1 MITLDWFPL
10 LLSLRVATFATLLSL
25 VVGLLVAWILARREF
40 RGRSL
45 LDALTTLPL
54 VMPPTVLGYYLL
66 VLLGQQSPMGRF
78 LDDIGW
84 PLVFTWRG
92 ATLAASV
99 ASFPLLVQA
108 ARAGFE
114 GVDPRLEDMARTL
127 GRSEVSI
134 FWTVTLPLAW
144 RSILAGTVLAFAR
157 ALGEFG
163 VTLMVAGNI
172 PGRTQTMAIAIYDL
186 VQAGRQAE
194 ANAMVVLMTAVA
206 MVLVIVARH
215 VAQLVVE

>member
-1 MITLDWFPL
+1 MPTFDWFPL

-25 VVGLLVAWILARREF
+25 AVGLLLAWVLARRDF
-40 RGRSL
+40 PGKGL

-66 VLLGQQSPMGRF
+66 VALGQQSPIGRF
-78 LDDIGW
+78 FDNIGW

-92 ATLAASV
+92 ATLAAAV
-99 ASFPLLVQA
+99 ASFPLLVQT
-108 ARAGFE
+108 ARSSFE
-114 GVDPRLEDMARTL
+114 DVSPRLEDMARTL
-127 GRSEVSI
+127 GRSEASI
-134 FWTVTLPLAW
+134 FWSVTLPLAW
-144 RSILAGTVLAFAR
+144 RGILAGTILAFAR

-172 PGRTQTMAIAIYDL
+172 PGRTQTMAIAIYDS

-194 ANAMVVLMTAVA
+194 ANAMVLIITVVAVG
-206 MVLVIVARH
+206 LVIVARH
-215 VAQLVVE
+215 VTRYVLE

>member
-1 MITLDWFPL
+1 MRFGWFPL
-10 LLSLRVATFATLLSL
+10 QLSLRVAVSATLLSL
-25 VVGLLVAWILARREF
+25 VAGLLTAWVLARRDF
-40 RGRSL
+40 RGKNL

-66 VLLGQQSPMGRF
+66 VALGRQSPIGRW
-78 LDDIGW
+78 LDDAGW

-92 ATLAASV
+92 AVLAAAV
-99 ASFPLLVQA
+99 ASFPLLAQS

-127 GRSEVSI
+127 GRSEMSV
-134 FWTVTLPLAW
+134 FWSVTLPLAW
-144 RSILAGTVLAFAR
+144 RSILAGVVLAFAR

-194 ANAMVVLMTAVA
+194 ANVLVAVMTAVA
-206 MVLVIVARH
+206 VGLTLAARYVTRYVL
-215 VAQLVVE
+215 E

>member
-1 MITLDWFPL
+1 VHLDWFPL
-10 LLSLRVATFATLLSL
+10 QLSLRVALTATLLSL
-25 VVGLLVAWILARREF
+25 VAGLVTAWVLARRDF
-40 RGRSL
+40 RGKNL
-45 LDALTTLPL
+45 LDAVTTLPL

-66 VLLGQQSPMGRF
+66 VALGRQSPVGRW
-78 LDDIGW
+78 LADIGW

-92 ATLAASV
+92 AVLAAAV
-99 ASFPLLVQA
+99 ASFPLLTQS

-127 GRSEVSI
+127 GRSEMSVFRS
-134 FWTVTLPLAW
+134 VTLPLAW
-144 RSILAGTVLAFAR
+144 RSILAGIVLAFAR

-172 PGRTQTMAIAIYDL
+172 PGRTQTMALAIYDL

-194 ANAMVVLMTAVA
+194 ANVLVAVMTAVA
-206 MVLVIVARH
+206 VGLTLAARYVTRYVL
-215 VAQLVVE
+215 E

>member
-1 MITLDWFPL
+1 MPAFDWFPL
-10 LLSLRVATFATLLSL
+10 LLSLRVASVATLLSL
-25 VVGLLVAWILARREF
+25 VAGLFVARVLARCEF
-40 RGRSL
+40 RGKSL
-45 LDALTTLPL
+45 IDALTTLPL

-66 VLLGQQSPMGRF
+66 VVLGRQSPLGRF
-78 LDDIGW
+78 LDSIGW

-92 ATLAASV
+92 AAVAASV

-127 GRSEVSI
+127 GRSERGI

-144 RSILAGTVLAFAR
+144 RNILAGTVLAFAR

-163 VTLMVAGNI
+163 ITLMVAGNI

-186 VQAGRQAE
+186 VQAGRHAE
-194 ANAMVVLMTAVA
+194 ANAMVILMTVVAVT
-206 MVLVIVARH
+206 LVV
-215 VAQLVVE
+215 VAQHVIRHALE

>member
-1 MITLDWFPL
+1 MRIDWFPL
-10 LLSLRVATFATLLSL
+10 QLSLRVAFTATLLSL
-25 VVGLLVAWILARREF
+25 FAGLLTAWVLARRNF
-40 RGRSL
+40 RGKNL

-66 VLLGQQSPMGRF
+66 VALGRQSPIGRW

-92 ATLAASV
+92 AVLAATV
-99 ASFPLLVQA
+99 ASFPLLTQS

-114 GVDPRLEDMARTL
+114 SVDPRLEDMARTL
-127 GRSEVSI
+127 GRSEMAV
-134 FWTVTLPLAW
+134 FWSVTLPLAW
-144 RSILAGTVLAFAR
+144 RSILAGVVLAFAR

-172 PGRTQTMAIAIYDL
+172 PGRTETMAIAIYDL

-194 ANAMVVLMTAVA
+194 ANVLVAVMTAVA
-206 MVLVIVARH
+206 VGLTLAARYVTQYVL
-215 VAQLVVE
+215 E

>member
-1 MITLDWFPL
+1 MPSIDWFPL
-10 LLSLRVATFATLLSL
+10 LLSLRVATVATILALAG
-25 VVGLLVAWILARREF
+25 GLLAAWVLARRDF
-40 RGRSL
+40 RGKSL

-66 VLLGQQSPMGRF
+66 VALGQQSPLGRF
-78 LDDIGW
+78 LHSVGW

-92 ATLAASV
+92 AVIAASV

-127 GRSEVSI
+127 GRSEISI
-134 FWTVTLPLAW
+134 FRTVTLPLAW

-172 PGRTQTMAIAIYDL
+172 PHHTQTMAIAIYDL

-194 ANAMVVLMTAVA
+194 ANVMVVIMTFVA
-206 MVLVIVARH
+206 MALVIVARH
-215 VAQLVVE
+215 ATKYALE

>member
-1 MITLDWFPL
+1 MTLDWFPL

>member
-1 MITLDWFPL
+1 
-10 LLSLRVATFATLLSL
+10 
-25 VVGLLVAWILARREF
+25 
-40 RGRSL
+40 
-45 LDALTTLPL
+45 
-54 VMPPTVLGYYLL
+54 MPPTVLGYYLL
-66 VLLGQQSPMGRF
+66 VALGQQSPVGGLCRPR
-78 LDDIGW
+78 LAVGVH
-84 PLVFTWRG
+84 LRG

-114 GVDPRLEDMARTL
+114 SVDPRLEEMARTL
-127 GRSEVSI
+127 GRSEMSVFRS
-134 FWTVTLPLAW
+134 VTLPLAW

-172 PGRTQTMAIAIYDL
+172 PHRTQTMAIAIYDM

-194 ANAMVVLMTAVA
+194 ANVMVVLMTVVA
-206 MVLVIVARH
+206 MALVVAARR
-215 VAQLVVE
+215 VTRLVVE

>member
-1 MITLDWFPL
+1 MPAFDWFPL
-10 LLSLRVATFATLLSL
+10 LLSLRVATVATFLSL
-25 VVGLLVAWILARREF
+25 VVGILVAWILARREF
-40 RGRSL
+40 RGKSL

-66 VLLGQQSPMGRF
+66 ILLGRQSPMGRF
-78 LDDIGW
+78 LDNIGW

-92 ATLAASV
+92 ATVAASV
-99 ASFPLLVQA
+99 ASLPLLVQA

-114 GVDPRLEDMARTL
+114 SVDSRLEDIARTL
-127 GRSEVSI
+127 GRSELNI

-194 ANAMVVLMTAVA
+194 ANVMVVIMTVIA
-206 MVLVIVARH
+206 MGLVIA
-215 VAQLVVE
+215 AQYTTRYVLE

>member
-1 MITLDWFPL
+1 VRFDWFPL
-10 LLSLRVATFATLLSL
+10 QLSLRVALAATLMSL
-25 VVGLLVAWILARREF
+25 VAGLLTAWVLARRDF
-40 RGRSL
+40 RGKNL

-66 VLLGQQSPMGRF
+66 VALGRQSPIGRW
-78 LDDIGW
+78 LDDVGW

-92 ATLAASV
+92 AVLAAAV
-99 ASFPLLVQA
+99 ASFPLLAQS

-127 GRSEVSI
+127 GRSELSV
-134 FWTVTLPLAW
+134 FWSVTLPLAW
-144 RSILAGTVLAFAR
+144 RSILAGVVLAYAR

-172 PGRTQTMAIAIYDL
+172 PGRTQTMSIAIYDL
-186 VQAGRQAE
+186 VQAGQQAE
-194 ANAMVVLMTAVA
+194 ANLLVAVMTAVA
-206 MVLVIVARH
+206 VGLTIAARYVTQYVL
-215 VAQLVVE
+215 E

>member
-1 MITLDWFPL
+1 L
-10 LLSLRVATFATLLSL
+10 LLSLRVATVATLLSL
-25 VVGLLVAWILARREF
+25 VVGLLVAWVLARREF
-40 RGRSL
+40 RGKSL

-66 VLLGQQSPMGRF
+66 VALGQQSPLGRF
-78 LDDIGW
+78 FAGLGW

-114 GVDPRLEDMARTL
+114 SVDPRLEDMARTL
-127 GRSEVSI
+127 GRSEASI

-144 RSILAGTVLAFAR
+144 RSILAGMVLAFAR

-172 PGRTQTMAIAIYDL
+172 PHRTQTMAIAIYDL

-194 ANAMVVLMTAVA
+194 ANVMVVLMTVVA

-215 VAQLVVE
+215 ATRLVVE

>member
-1 MITLDWFPL
+1 VRFDWFPL
-10 LLSLRVATFATLLSL
+10 QLSLRVALAATLMSL
-25 VVGLLVAWILARREF
+25 VAGLLTAWVLARRDF
-40 RGRSL
+40 RGKNL

-66 VLLGQQSPMGRF
+66 VALGRQSPIGRW
-78 LDDIGW
+78 LDDVGW

-92 ATLAASV
+92 AVLAAAV
-99 ASFPLLVQA
+99 ASFPLLAQS

-127 GRSEVSI
+127 GRSELSV
-134 FWTVTLPLAW
+134 FWSVTLPLAW
-144 RSILAGTVLAFAR
+144 RSILAGVVLAYAR

-172 PGRTQTMAIAIYDL
+172 PGRTQTMSIAIYDL
-186 VQAGRQAE
+186 VQAGQQAE
-194 ANAMVVLMTAVA
+194 ANLLVAVMTAVA
-206 MVLVIVARH
+206 VGLTLAARYVTQYVL
-215 VAQLVVE
+215 E

>member
-1 MITLDWFPL
+1 MLSFDWFPL
-10 LLSLRVATFATLLSL
+10 LLSLRVATVATLLSL
-25 VVGLLVAWILARREF
+25 VVGLLVAWVLTRREF
-40 RGRSL
+40 RGKSL

-66 VLLGQQSPMGRF
+66 VALGRQSPVGRF
-78 LDDIGW
+78 LDDVGW

-92 ATLAASV
+92 AVIAASV

-127 GRSEVSI
+127 GRSELSI
-134 FWTVTLPLAW
+134 FWGVTLPLAW
-144 RSILAGTVLAFAR
+144 RSILAGIVLAFAR

-186 VQAGRQAE
+186 VQAGRQSE
-194 ANAMVVLMTAVA
+194 ANVMVVFMTVVAVG
-206 MVLVIVARH
+206 LVVVARQ
-215 VAQLVVE
+215 VTKIVLE